1 MNKEESTTTQSFNK
15 MVSLCSRSLR
25 PEKRQYVLVLDIP
38 DSGIFLQKMNQRFDT
53 FNPSLPFERRD
64 KEKLDT
70 VAKILCDWSNKSRRR
85 TVECRVIWAIIN
97 ASFLK
102 NEIKSFIEKH
112 GLKQGT
118 GTVIQQASLDAV
130 EPSHGKKIKLKE
142 IKQQQQDKTISRCV
156 NFISSDDNL
165 SSVAWGTKKVL
176 LQYGR
181 NFVAKIN
188 KESNNQGYVRKIQGP
203 CKL

>member
-1 MNKEESTTTQSFNK
+1 
-15 MVSLCSRSLR
+15 
-25 PEKRQYVLVLDIP
+25 
-38 DSGIFLQKMNQRFDT
+38 MNQRFDT
-53 FNPSLPFERRD
+53 FNPSLPFKRRD

-130 EPSHGKKIKLKE
+130 ELSHERKIKLKE
-142 IKQQQQDKTISRCV
+142 IKQQQQQQQQQQQDKTISRCV